1 MMSNFQYRFIL
12 IAILTTVYSFGHF
25 TEEEGTTTTLL
36 QVSQRKRLVVAPVTT
51 PTIITARSRGLGVAL
66 APTPVPYEPPG
77 FKPTVTPTDRTKRP
91 TKRPTRPPTKRGPTR
106 PPTQNYPCA
115 LCRPKERPLRP
126 QEEIVFNGEFQTCQK
141 VHSYGNLKGKIPPDK
156 CDFYRNLG
164 QKVCEC
170 RA

>member
-1 MMSNFQYRFIL
+1 MSNFQYRLIL
-12 IAILTTVYSFGHF
+12 IVIFTIVSSFGHF
-25 TEEEGTTTTLL
+25 MEEEGTTTLL
-36 QVSQRKRLVVAPVTT
+36 QVSKEKKRLVVAKVTT
-51 PTIITARSRGLGVAL
+51 PTIKSRGLGVAL

-106 PPTQNYPCA
+106 PPTQKYPCA
-115 LCRPKERPLRP
+115 LCRPRERPQRP